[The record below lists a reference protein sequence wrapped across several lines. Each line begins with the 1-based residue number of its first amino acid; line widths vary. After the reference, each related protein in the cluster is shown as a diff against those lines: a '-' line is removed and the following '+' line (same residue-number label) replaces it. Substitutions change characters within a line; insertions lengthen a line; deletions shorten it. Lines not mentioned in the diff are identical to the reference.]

1 MKKLIGVTA
10 FVFCIGLSYTTNAQ
24 AVKKTTQTVK
34 KEATKAGN
42 KTAEVASK
50 GKAKVTDNVYKDKVG
65 PNGQTVYIDD
75 HSKYYWI
82 DKKGH
87 KNYVTE
93 ADLKNKN
100 K

>member
-1 MKKLIGVTA
+1 MKKLIGISA
-10 FVFCIGLSYTTNAQ
+10 FLFGLGLSYSANAQ

-50 GKAKVTDNVYKDKVG
+50 GKATVTDNVYKDKVG
-65 PNGQTVYIDD
+65 PSGQTIYIDD
-75 HSKYYWI
+75 HSRYYWI

-93 ADLKNKN
+93 AELKPKNK
-100 K
+100 